1 MRLNLTMMTVAVLA
15 STAFSGCIT
24 GYADVTWNSRYVWRA
39 LDCVDESVL
48 QPSVWLA
55 CRGFTGGVWGSMEL
69 TDVNEAPSGDERE
82 MKFTEVDFY
91 LSYARQ
97 CGPAFITA
105 GIGDYA
111 YPNTGSNSTAE
122 LSLVTAF
129 GVPLTPTLSLY
140 RDIKEADGLYT
151 SIGISQA
158 VPGAW
163 QASGAICVSAP
174 VISASAGY
182 GNSLH
187 NGFYYGYSE
196 AAPCDLTLNASV
208 PVSVG
213 SALYVTPA
221 AHYAMLLDGD
231 IKDLFEDDSQTWGG
245 VSATWY
251 F

>member
-1 MRLNLTMMTVAVLA
+1 MRLILPLLIAAVLA

-48 QPSVWLA
+48 QPSVWLT
-55 CRGFTGGVWGSMEL
+55 CCGLTGGIWGSMEL
-69 TDVNEAPSGDERE
+69 TDVNEVPGGDERE

-91 LSYARQ
+91 LSYTRQ
-97 CGPAFITA
+97 CGPACVTA
-105 GIGDYA
+105 GIGDYV
-111 YPNTGSNSTAE
+111 YPNTGLNSTAE
-122 LSLVTAF
+122 LSMVTAF

-163 QASGAICVSAP
+163 QASGAVCVSAP
-174 VISASAGY
+174 VLSASAGY

-187 NGFYYGYSE
+187 NGFYYGYPE

-208 PVSVG
+208 PISVG
-213 SALYVTPA
+213 SFLYVTPA
-221 AHYAMLLDGD
+221 AHYAMFLDGD
-231 IKDLFEDDSQTWGG
+231 IKDLFEDDSQAWGG
-245 VSATWY
+245 VSATCC